1 MTLTGRI
8 TALAELTLR
17 DPRQAVSDLLAEAVP
32 LQARVLGL
40 VLVSVLAAALSS
52 IQIGVQAVSVDPL
65 IVALTANPLRAA
77 VLQSVSLGL
86 TVLMIHGI
94 GRAFGGRGNLPDAL
108 LIVVWLQFLMLGA
121 QLLQLVTE
129 LLSPALAGVVAL
141 LSLGLFLW
149 LMTSFIA
156 ALHGFRSLGLVFIGL
171 IASALGFGF
180 VIVVAVVA
188 MLGPEVFLLD
198 V

>member
-40 VLVSVLAAALSS
+40 FLVSVLAAALSS